1 VGAGKRE
8 LHGDLRV
15 RRRALYV
22 ESVDALVDRELDD
35 VSLTAVEPPEIE
47 DLPPLRDVLAED
59 FVVGAA
65 VEGA

>member
-8 LHGDLRV
+8 LHGDFRV

-22 ESVDALVDRELDD
+22 ESVDALVDCEL